1 MNDSLL
7 CAEKNIQRCCKCVA
21 HETRIKGRRRRDAYL
36 IKAQIFINILSESF
50 KGMEDG
56 WSDAFGKEGLK
67 KSVVGTFIQRTKKTE
82 KVLLR
87 LTLTD
92 FLIFGQSLKCGYI
105 FTNDVHRVVVTIISP
120 TIS

>member
-67 KSVVGTFIQRTKKTE
+67 KSVVGTFIQRTKKTRKGIIE
-82 KVLLR
+82 I
-87 LTLTD
+87 D
-92 FLIFGQSLKCGYI
+92 IDGFLNFGQSLKCGYI
-105 FTNDVHRVVVTIISP
+105 FTNLLVQSRY
-120 TIS
+120 